1 MFTSSLSSDSTLT
14 YCPVFGVHH
23 NPVLRLLRRYR
34 IIVLGDREFHG
45 VALGCWLEE
54 MSVSFVLRLPKS
66 TTVKLNEQAEF
77 ERLDELLQ
85 YPGFSSFEVQVRV
98 TKQTGFGRFNLAT
111 RWKRVYRANQANQ
124 VWYLLTNL
132 DTLEL
137 ALKHYA
143 ARFSIEILQPQCPH
157 KSEAIDAEAASALT
171 VFGGTLE
178 HSLRRF
184 KGIRKGQFQ

>member
-1 MFTSSLSSDSTLT
+1 M
-14 YCPVFGVHH
+14 
-23 NPVLRLLRRYR
+23 
-34 IIVLGDREFHG
+34 
-45 VALGCWLEE
+45 ALGCWLEE

-66 TTVKLNEQAEF
+66 TTVKLNEHCEF

-85 YPGFSSFEVQVRV
+85 YPGFSSFEVQVQV

-143 ARFSIEILQPQCPH
+143 ARFSIEAMFKDFKSGGLVVQKTFLSPSRTYVLQPQ
-157 KSEAIDAEAASALT
+157 AS
-171 VFGGTLE
+171 
-178 HSLRRF
+178 
-184 KGIRKGQFQ
+184 